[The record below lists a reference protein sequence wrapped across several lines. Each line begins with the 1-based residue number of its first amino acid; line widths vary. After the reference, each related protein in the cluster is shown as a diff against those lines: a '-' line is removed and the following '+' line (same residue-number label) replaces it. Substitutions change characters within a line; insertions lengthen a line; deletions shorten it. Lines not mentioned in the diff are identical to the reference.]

1 MNYRW
6 NWSILL
12 QEPYWEWLWSGVQW
26 TLAISLAS
34 WVLALAVGL
43 AVGIARSLPSPAARL
58 VAGIYIDVFRNI
70 PPLVQLFLW
79 FFVLPEIVPETVG
92 LWLKRDLPFPEF
104 ATAVVA
110 IGLFAG
116 SRVAEQVRAG
126 IEAVGNPLL
135 PAALATGLRPV
146 QAFRLVVLPL
156 GLRAIVGPLTSE
168 FLITIKLSSLS
179 LTIGVLELT
188 AQSRHVE
195 NYTFQG
201 LEAFTFATVGYLV
214 IGLCV
219 TALMRFIDGR
229 IGGSALRRAAT

>member
-6 NWSILL
+6 DWSVLIR
-12 QEPYWEWLWSGVQW
+12 EPFVDWLWSGLLL
-26 TLAISLAS
+26 TLAISIVS
-34 WVLALAVGL
+34 WAVALAIGIVVG
-43 AVGIARSLPSPAARL
+43 VARSSPSRVARL
-58 VAGIYIDVFRNI
+58 LAGIYIDVFRSV

-79 FFVLPEIVPETVG
+79 YFVLPEIVPDVVG
-92 LWLKRDLPFPEF
+92 LWLKRDLPYPEIV
-104 ATAVVA
+104 TAVIA

-126 IEAVGNPLL
+126 IEAVGAPLL
-135 PAALATGLRPV
+135 PAALATGLRPM
-146 QAFRLVVLPL
+146 QAFRLIALPL

-201 LEAFTFATVGYLV
+201 FEAFTFATIGYLV
-214 IGLCV
+214 IGLCA
-219 TALMRFIDGR
+219 TGLMRLIDSR
-229 IGGSALRRAAT
+229 IGGAALRKATT

>member
-12 QEPYWEWLWSGVQW
+12 QEPYTGWLWSGFQW
-26 TLAISLAS
+26 TVAISLAS
-34 WVLALAVGL
+34 WAVALSVGL
-43 AVGIARSLPSPAARL
+43 VVGVARSLPSGILRAI
-58 VAGIYIDVFRNI
+58 AGLYIDLFRNI

-79 FFVLPEIVPETVG
+79 FFVLPEIVPDAFG
-92 LWLKRDLPFPEF
+92 LWLKRDLPYPEF
-104 ATAVVA
+104 FTAVVA

-116 SRVAEQVRAG
+116 SRVAEQVQAG
-126 IEAVGNPLL
+126 IAAVGSHLM
-135 PAALATGLRPV
+135 PAALATGLRPM
-146 QAFRLVVLPL
+146 QAYRLIVVPL

-168 FLITIKLSSLS
+168 FLITVKLSSLS

-188 AQSRHVE
+188 AQSRHIE

-201 LEAFTFATVGYLV
+201 LEAFTVATVGYLA

-219 TALMRFIDGR
+219 TGLMRLIDNKV
-229 IGGSALRRAAT
+229 GGAALRKGST

>member
-6 NWSILL
+6 DWSVLIK
-12 QEPYWEWLWSGVQW
+12 EPFVDWLWSGVLL
-26 TLAISLAS
+26 TLSISLLS
-34 WVLALAVGL
+34 WAIALTI
-43 AVGIARSLPSPAARL
+43 GIVIGTARSAPSRTARL
-58 VAGIYIDVFRNI
+58 VAGIYIDVFRSV

-79 FFVLPEIVPETVG
+79 YFVFPEVVPDSIG
-92 LWLKRDLPFPEF
+92 LWLKRDLPYPEIV
-104 ATAVVA
+104 TAVLA

-116 SRVAEQVRAG
+116 ARVAEQVRAG
-126 IEAVGNPLL
+126 IDAVGAPLL
-135 PAALATGLRPV
+135 PAALATGLRPL
-146 QAFRLVVLPL
+146 QAFRLIALPL

-201 LEAFTFATVGYLV
+201 FEAFTFATIGYLV
-214 IGLCV
+214 IGLSA
-219 TALMRFIDGR
+219 TGLMRLIDNR
-229 IGGSALRRAAT
+229 IGGAASRKATA

>member
-12 QEPYWEWLWSGVQW
+12 QDPYWDWLWSGVQW
-26 TLAISLAS
+26 TLMISLAS
-34 WVLALAVGL
+34 WVLALAIGIV
-43 AVGIARSLPSPAARL
+43 VGIARSLPSRGARL
-58 VAGIYIDVFRNI
+58 AAGLYIDIFRNV

-79 FFVLPEIVPETVG
+79 FYVMPEILPEAAG
-92 LWLKRDLPFPEF
+92 LWLKRDLPYPEF
-104 ATAVVA
+104 TTAVVA

-126 IEAVGNPLL
+126 IEAVGRPLL
-135 PAALATGLRPV
+135 PAALATGLRPA

-219 TALMRFIDGR
+219 TLMMRFIDNR
-229 IGGSALRRAAT
+229 IGGAALRKAAP

>member
-6 NWSILL
+6 DWSVLIR
-12 QEPYWEWLWSGVQW
+12 EPFVGWLWSGVLL
-26 TLAISLAS
+26 TLAISLLS
-34 WVLALAVGL
+34 WAVALTIGIV
-43 AVGIARSLPSPAARL
+43 VGIARSAPSRTARVL
-58 VAGIYIDVFRNI
+58 AGIYIDVFRSV

-79 FFVLPEIVPETVG
+79 YFVFPEVVPDSIG
-92 LWLKRDLPFPEF
+92 LWLKRDLPYPEIV
-104 ATAVVA
+104 TAVLA

-116 SRVAEQVRAG
+116 ARVAEQVRAG
-126 IEAVGNPLL
+126 IEAVGIPLL
-135 PAALATGLRPV
+135 PAALATGLRPL
-146 QAFRLVVLPL
+146 QAFRLIALPL

-201 LEAFTFATVGYLV
+201 FEAFTFATIGYLV
-214 IGLCV
+214 IGLSA
-219 TALMRFIDGR
+219 TGLMRLIDNR
-229 IGGSALRRAAT
+229 IGGAGLRKATA